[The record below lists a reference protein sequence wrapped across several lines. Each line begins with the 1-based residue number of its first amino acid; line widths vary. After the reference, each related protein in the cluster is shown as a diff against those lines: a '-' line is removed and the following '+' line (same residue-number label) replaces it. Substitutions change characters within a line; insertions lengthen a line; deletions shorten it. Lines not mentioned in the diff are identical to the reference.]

1 MPGQQH
7 QLLLALTGH
16 DVSFHSGIRIYPK
29 GKKLLEATSRR
40 HNFHFSVDKTLG
52 PASCL
57 WYWVLIKLKDRCK
70 QCQNQSLTWALAILG
85 CHILLI
91 FLISVMFKILGS
103 RALNGLRNLRDLIS
117 RSTDWCGSYGPI
129 SINIFFPLIAFL
141 YRYNV
146 ILL

>member
-16 DVSFHSGIRIYPK
+16 DVSFHSGIRLHPK
-29 GKKLLEATSRR
+29 GKKLLEASSRR
-40 HNFHFSVDKTLG
+40 RNFHFSVDKTLG

-57 WYWVLIKLKDRCK
+57 WNWALIKLKDRCK
-70 QCQNQSLTWALAILG
+70 QCQNQSLTWTLAIFG
-85 CHILLI
+85 CYILLI
-91 FLISVMFKILGS
+91 FFVSVMFMLLGN
-103 RALNGLRNLRDLIS
+103 RALNGLRNLRDLIA
-117 RSTDWCGSYGPI
+117 RSTDWCDSYGPI

-141 YRYNV
+141 YRYYV